1 MRIKEKLVNDEE
13 MLDAIKK
20 HEGENMTVRRLQALL
35 GYGSTSTIHERL
47 VRLEAKG
54 LIKRERLSL
63 IKVREV
69 TDHGLKRNDRA
80 Y

>member
-1 MRIKEKLVNDEE
+1 MTQNNKLVSDEE
-13 MLDAIKK
+13 ILEMIKK
-20 HEGENMTVRRLQALL
+20 HEGENMTVRRLAQLL

-47 VRLEAKG
+47 VKLEAKG

-69 TDHGLKRNDRA
+69 TDHGPKRNDRA